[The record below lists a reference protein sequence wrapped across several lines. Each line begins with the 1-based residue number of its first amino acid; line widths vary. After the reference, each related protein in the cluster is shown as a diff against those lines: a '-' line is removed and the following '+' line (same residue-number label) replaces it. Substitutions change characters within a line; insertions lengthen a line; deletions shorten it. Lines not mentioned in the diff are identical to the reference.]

1 MAEATAQTG
10 RADSDL
16 TFRTEEL
23 AGQKLALW
31 GRILALAVIAVLST
45 ILAPWPGPV
54 FYYPLLLLFVVLGIG
69 AYRAEKAP
77 WRREWH
83 RYAFVFA
90 DFALLSFALLYPN
103 PLIPIDVP
111 PQFSLR
117 FGNFIYFFVLLAGL
131 TYLYRPALV
140 LWGGISAALSWSLGI
155 AILASLPGAV
165 VMSPSGEDRE
175 VLLQVLADPSFID
188 LGVRLQEVI
197 VLLLTACM
205 LTLAVSRSRSIAL
218 RQAALASERT
228 NLARYFPR
236 KTVDLLATRT
246 NPLSQP
252 REHRAA
258 VLFADLISFTNW
270 AQDRPAQETIGVLRQ
285 IHELL
290 CDTVFRHDGTLDK
303 FIGDGLMAT
312 FGTPEPTQRDA
323 VNALTAAVE
332 MADVFRLWKEAKK
345 GTDAGELELAIGVHY
360 GPIIIGDI
368 GTSRRMEFAVLG
380 DTVNVASRLEQA
392 NREIGCHCIVST
404 ALVEAAE
411 AESPT
416 ETAAALARLRRH
428 GPITLRGRSTST
440 EVLMLE

>member
-1 MAEATAQTG
+1 MAQTTAQEG
-10 RADSDL
+10 RTVGNL
-16 TFRTEEL
+16 TFRAEEL
-23 AGQKLALW
+23 AAQKMALW
-31 GRILALAVIAVLST
+31 GRIIALAVIAVLSS
-45 ILAPWPGPV
+45 ILAPWPGPI
-54 FYYPLLLLFVVLGIG
+54 FYYPLLVLFVILGIV
-69 AYRAEKAP
+69 AYHAEKAP

-103 PLIPIDVP
+103 PLVPIDMP

-140 LWGGISAALSWSLGI
+140 LWGGVSAALCWSVGI

-165 VMSPSGEDRE
+165 ITTPVGDDRA
-175 VLLQVLADPSFID
+175 VLLGTLADPSFID
-188 LGVRLQEVI
+188 LGIRLQEVI
-197 VLLLTACM
+197 VLLLTAGM
-205 LTLAVSRSRSIAL
+205 LALAVSRSRSIAL
-218 RQAALASERT
+218 RQADLASERT

-236 KTVDLLATRT
+236 KTVDLLARRS

-252 REHRAA
+252 REHKAA

-270 AQDRPAQETIGVLRQ
+270 AEDRPAQETISVLRQ
-285 IHELL
+285 VHELL
-290 CDTVFRHDGTLDK
+290 ADTVFRHDGTLDK

-312 FGTPEPTQRDA
+312 FGTPEPTERDA

-332 MADVFRLWKEAKK
+332 MADVFRIWKESKQ
-345 GTDAGELELAIGVHY
+345 GTDAGDLELAIGVHY
-360 GPIIIGDI
+360 GTIILGDI

-380 DTVNVASRLEQA
+380 DTVNVASRLERA
-392 NREIGCHCIVST
+392 NREIGCHLIVST

-416 ETAAALARLRRH
+416 ETATALARLHRH
-428 GPITLRGRSTST
+428 GPLTLRGRSAST